1 MHTHHRHTHGCSPP
15 RSEMRFG
22 STCPRNTHGGR
33 SAPPRGLHDSVL
45 HSPFTGE
52 VQDASVSLGPG
63 SELERLFEKEA
74 TRIWRALVA
83 YAGDREVASDAMA
96 EAFAQALARG
106 DELRSPERWVWRAAF
121 RIAAGELKARLR
133 DRALAEDPAYEMPE
147 PPHDLIAALAKLSPN
162 QRAALILHHYA
173 GYSTREIGQILGCSA
188 ATVRVHL
195 SQGRL
200 RLRHLLEVT

>member
-1 MHTHHRHTHGCSPP
+1 MKPAR
-15 RSEMRFG
+15 
-22 STCPRNTHGGR
+22 CPRNAHAAG
-33 SAPPRGLHDSVL
+33 SAPPGALHDSVR
-45 HSPFTGE
+45 HSPFMGE
-52 VQDASVSLGPG
+52 VHDASVSLESGP
-63 SELERLFEKEA
+63 ELERLFETEA
-74 TRIWRALVA
+74 KRIWRALVA
-83 YAGDREVASDAMA
+83 YTGDREVASDAMA

-106 DELRSPERWVWRAAF
+106 DELRSPQRWVWRAAF
-121 RIAAGELKARLR
+121 RIAAGELKTRPR

-195 SQGRL
+195 SRGRRRL
-200 RLRHLLEVT
+200 RSLLEVP

>member
-1 MHTHHRHTHGCSPP
+1 
-15 RSEMRFG
+15 
-22 STCPRNTHGGR
+22 
-33 SAPPRGLHDSVL
+33 
-45 HSPFTGE
+45 
-52 VQDASVSLGPG
+52 VSLGPG

-74 TRIWRALVA
+74 KRIWRALVA

-147 PPHDLIAALAKLSPN
+147 PPHDLIATLATLSPN
-162 QRAALILHHYA
+162 QRAALILYHYA

-195 SQGRL
+195 SQGRR
-200 RLRHLLEVT
+200 RLRHSLEVT